1 MKIAVDAMGGD
12 NAPHAV
18 VAGAVHAAR
27 EFGVGI
33 ILVGIEQMV
42 QAELKKHPF
51 AKSLPIEVRNATQVV
66 DMHDSPAT
74 VFRRKKDSSIRVA
87 NDLVK
92 SGEAVAVISAG
103 HTGAAMATSL
113 FVLGPLEGVE
123 RPAIGVFMPTVKG
136 RCIVLDMG
144 ANVDCKPNHLLQF
157 AIMGEVFAK
166 HLLKNPNPKVGLLSI
181 GEEETKG
188 NELTKE
194 AFKLLTETN
203 LNFIGNVEGRDIMM
217 GKADVIVC
225 DGFIGNVV
233 LKTSEAVAEAINCLL
248 RENVGE
254 NLLRKAGY
262 FLMRPAFRALKNK
275 LDYAEYGG
283 APLLGINGVGMICHG
298 GSNAKAIKNAV
309 RFAYDYALKGV
320 NCRMAEKLD
329 ESFPGATR
337 EREGTET
344 PSDAKERVAS

>member
-12 NAPHAV
+12 NAPHAI
-18 VAGAVHAAR
+18 VAGAVQAAR
-27 EFGVGI
+27 EFGVAI
-33 ILVGIEQMV
+33 ILVGIESLI
-42 QAELKKHPF
+42 QAELKKYPEST
-51 AKSLPIEVRNATQVV
+51 SLPIEIRNASEVV
-66 DMHDSPAT
+66 DMLDSPST

-87 NDLVK
+87 NELVK

-123 RPAIGVFMPTVKG
+123 RPAIATFLPTVKG
-136 RCIVLDMG
+136 TSVVLDVG

-166 HLLKNPNPKVGLLSI
+166 YLLKKPTPCVGLLSI

-194 AFKLLTETN
+194 AFKLMAETS
-203 LNFIGNVEGRDIMM
+203 LNFIGNVEGQDVMD
-217 GKADVIVC
+217 GKADVVVC

-233 LKTSEAVAEAINCLL
+233 LKVCEAVAEGIGVIIK
-248 RENVGE
+248 ENMGD
-254 NLLRKAGY
+254 NLIRKLGY
-262 FLMRPAFRALKNK
+262 VMMRPAFLMLKRR

-283 APLLGINGVGMICHG
+283 APLLGINGVSIISHG
-298 GSNAKAIKNAV
+298 RSSDRAIKNAIRV
-309 RFAYDYALKGV
+309 ATEFAKSEV
-320 NCRMAEKLD
+320 NKHIHEDIEKNV
-329 ESFPGATR
+329 
-337 EREGTET
+337 
-344 PSDAKERVAS
+344 ERVRTK